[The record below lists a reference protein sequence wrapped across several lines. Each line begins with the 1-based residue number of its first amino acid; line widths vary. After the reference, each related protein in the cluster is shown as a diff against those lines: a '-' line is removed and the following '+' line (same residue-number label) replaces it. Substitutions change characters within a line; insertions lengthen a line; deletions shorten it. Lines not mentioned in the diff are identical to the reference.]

1 MQAACGLLTLLGA
14 SGVVVNSELR
24 QFRRW
29 IYVMM
34 VYIITFTTEYLWCT
48 LLVMSDLQKKK
59 PGPKPLPPEQRR
71 SGRLAMRT
79 YPDVEAKARRVG
91 TAAVEAAIRKI
102 KEPQ

>member
-1 MQAACGLLTLLGA
+1 MQAPCGLSALLGS
-14 SGVVVNSELR
+14 SGIADDSKLR
-24 QFRRW
+24 TFRRR
-29 IYVMM
+29 IYAIM
-34 VYIITFTTEYLWCT
+34 VYIITFTEEHLWCT

-71 SGRLAMRT
+71 TGRLAMRT